1 MTTQDKSQKA
11 FAAWY
16 GDNPTEFSPLANR
29 TTQQTLDVWVWQFWQ
44 AAEANGR
51 KVALEEAVDLANNWA
66 MAHVIEDNAKL
77 TVGDYIAKELI
88 K

>member
-1 MTTQDKSQKA
+1 MTTQDKSREA
-11 FAAWY
+11 FEARFKSSFDLGLNNSGAY
-16 GDNPTEFSPLANR
+16 KNEATYSAF
-29 TTQQTLDVWVWQFWQ
+29 VVFKY
-44 AAEANGR
+44 AEAYGR